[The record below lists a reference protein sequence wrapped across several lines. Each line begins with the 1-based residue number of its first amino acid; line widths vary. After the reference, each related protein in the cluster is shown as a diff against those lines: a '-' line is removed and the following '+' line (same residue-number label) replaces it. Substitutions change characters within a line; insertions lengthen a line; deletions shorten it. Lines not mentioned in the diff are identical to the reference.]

1 MPLEIAIVD
10 FGAGNLRSVAKALET
25 VGASARVTQDPSEIL
40 AAKGVILP
48 GVGSSGS
55 AMAALHERN
64 LVEPLL
70 EVAAN
75 GTPFLGV
82 CLGLQLLL
90 ETSEEDPDPCLGIVR
105 GGGKRFVTDLKVPHM
120 GWNQVNLLRE
130 HPLFQGV
137 PSDSYFYFVHSY
149 YVVPTEES
157 EILATTEY
165 GINFCSVLAR
175 DNLIATQF
183 HPEKSGP
190 IGLRVYENFVKHMV
204 AGSVTNLPQKD
215 IS

>member
-1 MPLEIAIVD
+1 
-10 FGAGNLRSVAKALET
+10 
-25 VGASARVTQDPSEIL
+25 
-40 AAKGVILP
+40 
-48 GVGSSGS
+48 
-55 AMAALHERN
+55 
-64 LVEPLL
+64 
-70 EVAAN
+70 
-75 GTPFLGV
+75 
-82 CLGLQLLL
+82 
-90 ETSEEDPDPCLGIVR
+90 
-105 GGGKRFVTDLKVPHM
+105 M
-120 GWNQVNLLRE
+120 GWNQVSLLRE

-137 PSDSYFYFVHSY
+137 PPDSYFYFVHSY
-149 YVVPTEES
+149 YVVPAEES

-204 AGSVTNLPQKD
+204 AGSVTNLPPKD